1 MGFFKRKN
9 NTVIYEQLYNNIIE
23 FSVNSASDITDSLEY
38 DIIDDID
45 FEKSM
50 LFCIVHNGIVVNNLL
65 IQKYNSK
72 YADFGKYFVS
82 TLCKQLKEKNE
93 DYLIPICENM
103 RNDIV
108 NIISQTSQQ
117 DSYNNPIRSMAKLF
131 CLYTTGSYIVGEI
144 VLLEVTVGF
153 AEQVKTLVNYINSI
167 KL

>member
-45 FEKSM
+45 FENSM

-93 DYLIPICENM
+93 DYLIPVCENM

-144 VLLEVTVGF
+144 VLLEVTAGF